1 MTLQDI
7 ISAAVKKHNDI
18 GKATDYA
25 LRMLDAHPEVKAEQ
39 LRSLIYQAVRTAVY
53 QAQGQARHVAK
64 HCTRGL
70 EAIRESAATKLS
82 SILDTWILDG
92 SPLGDFTGVEL
103 MPFAERARNQAA
115 GHTKN
120 ARFFDWLAKAAK
132 DGRVRDTVDAEATA
146 KAWSSIEQSDASETA

>member
-1 MTLQDI
+1 MLRDLL
-7 ISAAVKKHNDI
+7 SAAVKKHNDI

-64 HCTRGL
+64 HSTRGL

-82 SILDTWILDG
+82 SILDTWIVG
-92 SPLGDFTGVEL
+92 GMRLGDWTGTQLRIE
-103 MPFAERARNQAA
+103 AAKNRAQAA
-115 GHTKN
+115 GKVR
-120 ARFFDWLAKAAK
+120 AADFYEWIGLQAK
-132 DGRVRDTVDAEATA
+132 DGKVRDVIDAARAQKAWDNILKYDCAEAV
-146 KAWSSIEQSDASETA
+146 